1 MTVQLD
7 SASRYCRPACGQ
19 WFFDKNGRGWMMS
32 ETIGRLLAAGQRA
45 EVFEWGSR
53 VVKLSRSTGS
63 KQVIFREAAINAA
76 VEALGLPVP
85 AVWGVQQIGGRWG
98 IVFDR
103 VSGVSCAEQMLS
115 DPAAIPRR
123 LQILVRLQARIHA
136 HVVDQ
141 FSSLKGWV
149 TAGITRTTLLDEPQ
163 RQILL
168 NGLRKMPDGDH
179 LCHGDFHPRNV
190 LGEASHP
197 IVIDWPNACC
207 GDPAA
212 DICRSYLL
220 LKLHADEV
228 AEPYLD
234 AYCLVGRVR
243 RQTILDWLP
252 YIAAARLAED
262 IPGEQH
268 SLLELIRSA

>member
-1 MTVQLD
+1 
-7 SASRYCRPACGQ
+7 
-19 WFFDKNGRGWMMS
+19 MS

-53 VVKLSRSTGS
+53 VVKLCRSPGS

-85 AVWGVQQIGGRWG
+85 AVWGVQQIDGRWG

-103 VSGVSCAEQMLS
+103 VNEVSFAEQMLG
-115 DPAAIPRR
+115 DPVVIPHC
-123 LQILVRLQARIHA
+123 LQILVNLQVRIHA
-136 HVVDQ
+136 HLADQ
-141 FSSLKGWV
+141 FSSLKGWLA
-149 TAGITRTTLLDEPQ
+149 TRITRTTLLDEPQ

-168 NGLRKMPDGDH
+168 NGLREMPDGDH

-190 LGEASHP
+190 LGEASQP

-212 DICRSYLL
+212 DVCRSYLI

-234 AYCLVGRVR
+234 AYCQIARGR

-262 IPGEQH
+262 VPGEQY
-268 SLLELIRSA
+268 SLLELIRSG